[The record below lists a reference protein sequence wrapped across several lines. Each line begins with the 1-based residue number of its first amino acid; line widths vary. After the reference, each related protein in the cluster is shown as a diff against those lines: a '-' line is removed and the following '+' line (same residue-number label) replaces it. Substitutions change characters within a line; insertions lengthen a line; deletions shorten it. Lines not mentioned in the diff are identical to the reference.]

1 MSETKTGSPIGALFD
16 EADKLPPN
24 NPIARKLSKLSE
36 LRLENDKETLEA
48 LKSLSEFFTENNI
61 RTRRNLRG
69 NLEKKSLTIN
79 EEFLQSFG
87 DVKDSLNALCKD
99 ISSMNLTCKDMVD
112 NLKVTK
118 GQTSD
123 LISQMAKL
131 KTEARRLDVQR
142 QVSLAFLGAFQ
153 LTPEELQALR
163 GGRDQTIDERF
174 FAALSRARRIH
185 EDCKLLLR
193 SHRGTAGLQMMEAMA
208 SHQEAAYERLYRWLQ
223 GQWRLLAAEAS
234 DCSPTL
240 AQGLASLEDRPVL
253 LAYSLDEYANARRAS
268 VVRNFIDALTR
279 GGPGGPGG
287 RAHPIESHSR
297 DPLRYVGD
305 MLAWVH
311 QCAAAEREMLAQL
324 VSRCRAVKVDATL
337 SRIAEGLCAPLR
349 LRVEQVA
356 VTQLGPLVLYRL
368 RGLLRF
374 YRSSSL
380 PGGPLAECLD
390 DLATLADKMFA
401 NSLTCH
407 CAALLEKVSWLWSC
421 NRPRQVWLNS
431 NS

>member
-131 KTEARRLDVQR
+131 KTEARRLDV
-142 QVSLAFLGAFQ
+142 
-153 LTPEELQALR
+153 
-163 GGRDQTIDERF
+163 
-174 FAALSRARRIH
+174 
-185 EDCKLLLR
+185 
-193 SHRGTAGLQMMEAMA
+193 
-208 SHQEAAYERLYRWLQ
+208 
-223 GQWRLLAAEAS
+223 
-234 DCSPTL
+234 
-240 AQGLASLEDRPVL
+240 
-253 LAYSLDEYANARRAS
+253 
-268 VVRNFIDALTR
+268 
-279 GGPGGPGG
+279 
-287 RAHPIESHSR
+287 
-297 DPLRYVGD
+297 
-305 MLAWVH
+305 
-311 QCAAAEREMLAQL
+311 
-324 VSRCRAVKVDATL
+324 
-337 SRIAEGLCAPLR
+337 
-349 LRVEQVA
+349 
-356 VTQLGPLVLYRL
+356 
-368 RGLLRF
+368 
-374 YRSSSL
+374 
-380 PGGPLAECLD
+380 
-390 DLATLADKMFA
+390 
-401 NSLTCH
+401 
-407 CAALLEKVSWLWSC
+407 
-421 NRPRQVWLNS
+421 
-431 NS
+431 